1 MILHDTIHNKCS
13 LIWER
18 SNMSQARN
26 VIDIECNF
34 KNKSHYPFIKGSDR
48 GFGVMGETEPG
59 QVGMSEEKSYLVT
72 VLHEIGNVNIFGFF
86 R

>member
-1 MILHDTIHNKCS
+1 
-13 LIWER
+13 
-18 SNMSQARN
+18 MSQARN
-26 VIDIECNF
+26 VIDIKCNF

-59 QVGMSEEKSYLVT
+59 RVGMSEEKSYQVT
-72 VLHEIGNVNIFGFF
+72 VLHEIGNVKKFRIFSIIKIYFGVV